1 MHCPHCGAE
10 SATGLKFCKRCGGSL
25 MTADAPA
32 PRRVGIIWA
41 LVSSIVAVVVA
52 GLGITFGI
60 AGDLAG
66 RGVKASDGPLEI
78 GVFGSLVVLV
88 TALLLIRLLWKVVT
102 FDLQAQGTQ
111 LLPVRRQSL
120 TSMSTTNE
128 LDMAQLS
135 PTLTAPS
142 VTENTTRSFE
152 PRDRWDQRAR

>member
-10 SATGLKFCKRCGGSL
+10 SAAGLKFCKRCGGSL
-25 MTADAPA
+25 TAADVS
-32 PRRVGIIWA
+32 PRKIGTIWA

-66 RGVKASDGPLEI
+66 RGVKAADGPLEI

-120 TSMSTTNE
+120 TSVSTTNE
-128 LDMAQLS
+128 PDMMQLS

-152 PRDRWDQRAR
+152 RRDRRDQRSR

>member
-25 MTADAPA
+25 IAADAS
-32 PRRVGIIWA
+32 PRKIGTIWA

-66 RGVKASDGPLEI
+66 RGVKAADGPLEI

-120 TSMSTTNE
+120 TSVSTTND
-128 LDMAQLS
+128 LDIVQLS

-152 PRDRWDQRAR
+152 PRDRWDQRSR